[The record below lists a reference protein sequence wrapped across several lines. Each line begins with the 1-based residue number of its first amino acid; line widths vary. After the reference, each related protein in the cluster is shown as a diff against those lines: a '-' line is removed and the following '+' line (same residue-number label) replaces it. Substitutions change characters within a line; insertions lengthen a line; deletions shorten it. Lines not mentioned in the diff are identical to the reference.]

1 MDIFLDQSKQD
12 LVLQDGDL
20 KITQDR
26 RDELIQR
33 LFIRFKT
40 FTREWFW
47 DLDYGVDYINEVFG
61 VARSKSTVDALIRN
75 TISQEVLVD
84 RYENFTSEIEN
95 YRYSCSFDIY
105 LIQEQEQLNLYFLV
119 NDQGLT
125 LTDGKNKLYTTF

>member
-1 MDIFLDQSKQD
+1 M
-12 LVLQDGDL
+12 
-20 KITQDR
+20 
-26 RDELIQR
+26 
-33 LFIRFKT
+33 FIRFKT